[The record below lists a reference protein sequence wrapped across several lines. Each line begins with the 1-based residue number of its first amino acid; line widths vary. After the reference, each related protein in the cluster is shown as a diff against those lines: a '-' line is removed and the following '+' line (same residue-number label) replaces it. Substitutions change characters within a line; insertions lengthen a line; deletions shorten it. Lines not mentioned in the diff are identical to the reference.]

1 MEWLQNLNKAIDYIE
16 NNLDKEISYDEAA
29 RIACCS
35 TTYFQRMFTYA
46 VGISLSEYIR
56 RRKMTQA
63 AFDLQTTKC
72 KVLDIALKYGYASP
86 TSFNR
91 AFQAVHGVSPVSLRR
106 TGKPLTAYLPIRF
119 TVTVSGKQPMSY
131 RIEEKKAMRFVG
143 IRFPLTENMEENLNM
158 VPFFWDKLL
167 KNGQIN
173 SLYDLTNE
181 PFGIAGITHSLNN
194 QFYYSVAAASSKA
207 VPMGMNVLEIP
218 AAVWVV
224 FECDGLFKEASQA
237 IFRRFLTEWL
247 PFSGYAYAELPDIE
261 IYPINHDMSE
271 SGHFEIWIAIKKVK
285 N

>member
-1 MEWLQNLNKAIDYIE
+1 
-16 NNLDKEISYDEAA
+16 
-29 RIACCS
+29 
-35 TTYFQRMFTYA
+35 
-46 VGISLSEYIR
+46 
-56 RRKMTQA
+56 
-63 AFDLQTTKC
+63 
-72 KVLDIALKYGYASP
+72 
-86 TSFNR
+86 
-91 AFQAVHGVSPVSLRR
+91 
-106 TGKPLTAYLPIRF
+106 
-119 TVTVSGKQPMSY
+119 
-131 RIEEKKAMRFVG
+131 MRFVG
-143 IRFPLTENMEENLNM
+143 IRFPLTQNMEENQNL

-173 SLYDLTNE
+173 SLYDLTDE
-181 PFGIAGITHSLNN
+181 PFGIAGITHSLND